1 MANQCNIHLQEHAS
15 QEVKNL
21 KEKMAKLSAK
31 VRAKKEELDQKEKEL
46 CQSQL
51 EKGILTYQI
60 TEVRN
65 EMETAQSK
73 IDGLLQEKNKLEQML
88 KQRELQI
95 ELLKLNLSTM
105 REKEEMKLST
115 MREKQH
121 YLITAK
127 EQEVSQ
133 YQKQLDFVKQAL
145 EDERKKMTPLQEE
158 LQRKT
163 VELTEK
169 SVEIQ
174 FLREARDSANSQ
186 LKMEKEKAELQSKE
200 VTAAAISHAVL
211 VAELKVL

>member
-1 MANQCNIHLQEHAS
+1 
-15 QEVKNL
+15 
-21 KEKMAKLSAK
+21 MAKLSAK

-51 EKGILTYQI
+51 EKGMLTYQM
-60 TEVRN
+60 TEIRK

-73 IDGLLQEKNKLEQML
+73 IDGLLQEKNELEQML

-127 EQEVSQ
+127 EQEVFQYQKQLDSKEQEVSQ
-133 YQKQLDFVKQAL
+133 YQKQLDFVKQEL